1 MEWSRLLVHD
11 IICSKRVTVY
21 FEWGGNLSLV
31 TLTFDRDK
39 EPMSSAVADVGD
51 RFATIDMGRKVEAAV
66 PLSVGAQQLPTFRPM
81 STVHVYIGFST
92 EHSCT
97 ETWVD
102 ENQLVRVESNN
113 FVRVVHL
120 RLIHITG
127 FFVPR
132 GSSVFQLF
140 PSRHEPKLGRW
151 LCPFSRGSWVTI

>member
-1 MEWSRLLVHD
+1 M
-11 IICSKRVTVY
+11 
-21 FEWGGNLSLV
+21 
-31 TLTFDRDK
+31 
-39 EPMSSAVADVGD
+39 GD
-51 RFATIDMGRKVEAAV
+51 RLATIDMGRKVEAAV

-81 STVHVYIGFST
+81 STVHVYIGFWT
-92 EHSCT
+92 DHSCT

-113 FVRVVHL
+113 FVRVVRL

-127 FFVPR
+127 FSVPR

-151 LCPFSRGSWVTI
+151 LCPFSRGELGNHLTQCRLGRGIPLHQVQSLSMQPFGHNTWAELGGLCPFWGS